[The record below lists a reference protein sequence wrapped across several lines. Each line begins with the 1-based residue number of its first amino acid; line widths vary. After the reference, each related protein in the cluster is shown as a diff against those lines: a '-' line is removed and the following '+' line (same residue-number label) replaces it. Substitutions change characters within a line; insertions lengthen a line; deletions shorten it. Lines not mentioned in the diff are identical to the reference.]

1 MRIYFLTTLLTVTA
15 CTDAKAPIDDDFS
28 PLAGMDTK
36 SDTFSYRMKIA
47 GSLTYGQAQTVA
59 YTKTPRYRAMKFA
72 GNAGDQV
79 DAWVRSTDGDAVAWL
94 LDNSFHVIAS
104 NDDADDTTLD
114 AHLAVTL
121 PASASVT
128 HYIVFRDYQ
137 LASSHFAISLAGV
150 AATTCHVDADC
161 GATAVADGAVAECN
175 GGTQTCESV
184 AIADIHCGGFIMNAH
199 QCPAGFACH
208 LGPPNPDVPGHCVAN

>member
-1 MRIYFLTTLLTVTA
+1 MRNYLLASLLIVTA
-15 CTDAKAPIDDDFS
+15 CTDAKAPVDDDFS

-47 GSLTYGQAQTVA
+47 GSLSYGQTQTVA
-59 YTKTPRYRAMKFA
+59 YTKTPRYRAVKFA

-94 LDNSFHVIAS
+94 LDNSFHIVAS

-114 AHLAVTL
+114 AHLTATL
-121 PASASVT
+121 PASTSAT

-137 LASSHFAISLAGV
+137 LTSSHFAITLAG
-150 AATTCHVDADC
+150 AAAATCHVDADC
-161 GATAVADGAVAECN
+161 GTTVVPTGAVAECN
-175 GGTQTCESV
+175 ASTQTCESV
-184 AIADIHCGGFIMNAH
+184 AIPEIRCGGFIMNSH

-208 LGPPNPDVPGHCVAN
+208 VGPPNPDVPGHCIAN